1 MPIHVTPIP
10 KLTDFATPAISLG
23 TTAAAGSAETVIR
36 SDSTLLVY
44 DTTVPTTVG
53 SSDTAA
59 TGSATVSARRDHQ
72 HGSAAFPTNYATGTF
87 TPTVHDGDLND
98 KSQAYN
104 IQLGRYTRV
113 GNLVYINLN
122 VRLTSL
128 GTLTTSSGAFI
139 AGLPFTSVNTA
150 TQRTPFYPGACAG
163 LSITAGQS
171 VIGQMEN
178 NAAYMGLYLWDGT
191 AGVSSLLISEVSA
204 DGQIILSGSYQV

>member
-1 MPIHVTPIP
+1 MGISVTPIP
-10 KLTDFATPAISLG
+10 RLTTLTTPAFTLG
-23 TTAAAGSAETVIR
+23 TANAAGDALTAVASN
-36 SDSTLLVY
+36 STLLTY

-59 TGSATVSARRDHQ
+59 TGSATVSARRDHV

-87 TPTVHDGDLND
+87 TPTIHDGDLSD

-113 GNLVYINLN
+113 GDLVYINLN

-128 GTLTTSSGAFI
+128 GSLTTSSGAFI
-139 AGLPFTSVNTA
+139 MGLPFTSVNTA
-150 TQRTPFYPGACAG
+150 SQRTPFYPGACAG
-163 LSITAGQS
+163 LSITAGES
-171 VIGQMEN
+171 LIGQMEN
-178 NAAYMGLYLWDGT
+178 NTAYMGLYLWDGT